1 VKFNFCNSF
10 QLTVLIF
17 LSQSLVVLFLQVR
30 PNYRTAITIPERF
43 WGRFRD
49 ILSDFIGASSA
60 QPAVSDKPAEN
71 KAVVKEEVEADTAPA
86 ASPTAASSN

>member
-1 VKFNFCNSF
+1 
-10 QLTVLIF
+10 
-17 LSQSLVVLFLQVR
+17 VVLFVQVR

-49 ILSDFIGASSA
+49 ILTDFIDASSA

-71 KAVVKEEVEADTAPA
+71 KVEVKEEVEADTAPA
-86 ASPTAASSN
+86 ASPTASSN